1 MKKIEDKSNGVL
13 KKLYGTIEKTEELD
27 DGTIKVFG
35 YASTAD
41 EDADGET
48 ITPEAMKAALP
59 DYMKWGAVRE
69 MHQAKAAGTAIQ
81 AEVQDDGK
89 TYFGAHVVDSEAVK
103 KVKTGVYKG
112 FSVGGKVTGR
122 DDLNKAIITGIKLVE
137 VSLVDRPC
145 NPEAKFTMFKAD
157 SIEQPS
163 AEGEQE
169 SSGSVEEPAPENT
182 GGDAEGAAKA
192 EDPEGRKSP
201 DAQAIE
207 EIAKMVDAGELS
219 PADLLKLAKT
229 AKQNAGQGEKL
240 EKGMYGVRC
249 LADLLQTLNWLKED
263 SKWEADAEGDNSP
276 VPGKLKDAVNA
287 LSAILVEMVAEETA
301 ELTANDGVKAS
312 AEGAVTEMNDSVA
325 MADKTGDLAK
335 AGSRNS
341 KADQEKIQSMH
352 DMAVGLGAACGAA
365 EKHDHTED
373 LKKVAD
379 LEDSLQKM
387 TAERDTLQK
396 RVKELEAMPAAG
408 KGVLKAVAKADDL
421 EDDEISKAAKDEEE
435 FLKTAT
441 PEQKALYE
449 LKKIHQSGGVVVTRR

>member
-1 MKKIEDKSNGVL
+1 MKKIESKTAGVL
-13 KKLYGTIEKTEELD
+13 KKLYGTISKTEELD

-112 FSVGGKVTGR
+112 FSVGGKITER

-157 SIEQPS
+157 SIEQPN
-163 AEGEQE
+163 AEAEQE
-169 SSGSVEEPAPENT
+169 SSESVQEAAPANT
-182 GGDAEGAAKA
+182 GGEAEGAAKA
-192 EDPEGRKSP
+192 ENPAGEKSP

-219 PADLLKLAKT
+219 PSDLLKLAKA
-229 AKQNAGQGEKL
+229 AKQSAGQGEKL
-240 EKGMYGVRC
+240 EKGMYSVSRLAELVDC
-249 LADLLQTLNWLKED
+249 LNDLKSSAQ
-263 SKWEADAEGDNSP
+263 WEAEYENDNSP
-276 VPGKLKDAVNA
+276 IPAQLKAAVNN
-287 LSAILVEMVAEETA
+287 LSEILVAMVKEETS
-301 ELTANDGVKAS
+301 ELTAGDKVGDVVEAS
-312 AEGAVTEMNDSVA
+312 ADDSLA

-408 KGVLKAVAKADDL
+408 KGVLKAVSKADDI
-421 EDDEISKAAKDEEE
+421 EDEDELAKAKKEEE
-435 FLKTAT
+435 FLKNAT
-441 PEQKALYE
+441 PEERVMHE
-449 LKKIHQSGGVVVTRR
+449 LKKIHQSGGVVVSRH